1 MDYYKGTFQETWIN
15 DGNSKESKVI
25 CSFGIMLTEMV
36 SNKPDRKEPKVEQ
49 KWKRAEESGRFL
61 APRSRERN
69 MGWWMKVILLV
80 FWDGLLLYM
89 IVGTLIVPVYGAAFI
104 AVVSIYLGYNL

>member
-1 MDYYKGTFQETWIN
+1 
-15 DGNSKESKVI
+15 
-25 CSFGIMLTEMV
+25 
-36 SNKPDRKEPKVEQ
+36 
-49 KWKRAEESGRFL
+49 
-61 APRSRERN
+61 